1 MPIRETLH
9 TFLFMWNINIYK
21 ELIININK
29 KTTLIGGLII
39 ISLAS
44 TKRLER

>member
-21 ELIININK
+21 VLIINVNK
-29 KTTLIGGLII
+29 KPPKKV
-39 ISLAS
+39 A
-44 TKRLER
+44 